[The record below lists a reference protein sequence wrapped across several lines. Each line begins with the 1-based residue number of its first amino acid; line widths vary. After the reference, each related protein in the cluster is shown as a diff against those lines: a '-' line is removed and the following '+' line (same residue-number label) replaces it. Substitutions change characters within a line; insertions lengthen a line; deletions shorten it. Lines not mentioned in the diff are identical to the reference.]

1 MVRYRRGEVRT
12 RHNRHDLLLYDSDD
26 AFAVQ
31 VERYIIAGLDAGDQV
46 SVVVGVRKQ
55 TIVRE
60 ILGSD
65 AELVSFADPDPIY
78 TRPEAALANFD
89 ATVRAPLH
97 PSEACIRVYGEL
109 PAWSTRAETDAW
121 VSYEAIANRAFADR
135 CATLMC
141 GYDSRTSPPDVLAQM
156 RRTHRVVH
164 DGCWHV
170 SPDYEEPEEIVRQL
184 TPAFEP
190 VSGLRELAVDDVGA
204 LQDRI
209 ADELSL
215 ASVSEP
221 RMRDML
227 VAARE
232 VLANAERHGNG
243 LRALRVGRV
252 GEHIV
257 CEVQDA
263 GAGLDDPL
271 AGYLPPRPLA
281 EDRAGLWIAR
291 QLTSRLEL
299 HSEPEG
305 LTVRLW
311 G

>member
-1 MVRYRRGEVRT
+1 MRYRRDGVPT
-12 RHNRHDLLLYDSDD
+12 RHDRHDLLLYDTDD
-26 AFAVQ
+26 DFAVQ
-31 VERYIIAGLDAGDQV
+31 VERYVIAGLDAGDEV
-46 SVVVGVRKQ
+46 SVIVGARKQ
-55 TIVRE
+55 MIVRE
-60 ILGSD
+60 MLGRD
-65 AELVSFADPDPIY
+65 AAGVSFVDPGAIY

-89 ATVRAPLH
+89 ATVRPRLQ
-97 PSEACIRVYGEL
+97 PSDPCIRVYGEL
-109 PAWSTRAETDAW
+109 PAWGTRAESDAW
-121 VSYEAIANRAFADR
+121 IRYEAVANRAFSER
-135 CATLMC
+135 CAILMC
-141 GYDSRTSPPDVLAQM
+141 GYDARTAPADVLAQM
-156 RRTHRVVH
+156 RGTHSVVH

-170 SPDYEEPEEIVRQL
+170 SPEYEEPEDVVRRL
-184 TPAFEP
+184 TPTFEA
-190 VSGLRELAVDDVGA
+190 VSGLRELAIEGERA
-204 LQDRI
+204 LQDRL

-215 ASVSEP
+215 TSVSEP
-221 RMRDML
+221 RVRDML

-243 LRALRVGRV
+243 VRAVRVGRV

-299 HSEPEG
+299 HSAPNG